1 MVVIRGGMRGDA
13 GDLIC
18 EQGLQDVAMSQ
29 IVQRAQVGMGTIYDY
44 FPSKEDLVICLFSEI
59 KAAMTEHVLGGYDT
73 THAVA
78 VRVVFLLASMVW
90 YGIEHPREFLLANQ
104 LALVPFIQERAK
116 GEVSALVAG
125 LKQVLIDATHQWL
138 LKAMLPGVMMALIT
152 GAMNALVEAHMTQH
166 IHLDQAT
173 IEQAMAACW
182 DAITRSFFCSAF
194 GMNAH
199 SKCRR
204 ERQGSPKSALSI
216 SSG

>member
-1 MVVIRGGMRGDA
+1 MRGDA

-125 LKQVLIDATHQWL
+125 LKQVLIDATPVVAESDAAWCDD
-138 LKAMLPGVMMALIT
+138 
-152 GAMNALVEAHMTQH
+152 GADHRGNECAGRSAH
-166 IHLDQAT
+166 
-173 IEQAMAACW
+173 
-182 DAITRSFFCSAF
+182 DA
-194 GMNAH
+194 AH
-199 SKCRR
+199 SP
-204 ERQGSPKSALSI
+204 GS
-216 SSG
+216 GHH